1 MRRHQIIE
9 FNPNYADTSIYKYK
23 YDQYNRAVT
32 NIDFHDKLD
41 MSHPLSREEVYKN
54 TVVLSNYNRSAHT
67 LETWTYVESTVAYLL
82 TNKFKFFQTIFLD
95 YLNGSDLIKHNS
107 EWTPQHEYHYSAELE
122 RIGLTQNKINW
133 VNLTHEQY
141 LGEYAHFANKLA
153 MDKMHPDQD
162 CHSQWTTEI
171 LIPKLQEMQI
181 LNGRSWEDR
190 TPTAGFEDQNDIHF
204 TKDRYV
210 FIGPASRNRTHI
222 QEVEALC
229 IIHYTMASYLVRE
242 AGLEPTY
249 LSAADFKSAVYTIPP
264 LSQKQKPCTWQGSKL
279 GASFFVSGN

>member
-1 MRRHQIIE
+1 MKYKTLIVTGCSYTENPGSWAYSLASKYNLALINLAVPGVGNRHILFSLLSYLTKNNVDPETTLIGIMWSHPMRRHQIIE

-32 NIDFHDKLD
+32 NIDFYDKLD
-41 MSHPLSREEVYKN
+41 MSHPLTREEVYKN

-107 EWTPQHEYHYSAELE
+107 EWTPQHEYHYSTELE

-133 VNLTHEQY
+133 VDLTHEQY

-153 MDKMHPDQD
+153 LDKMHPDQD

-181 LNGRSWEDR
+181 LNGRS
-190 TPTAGFEDQNDIHF
+190 
-204 TKDRYV
+204 
-210 FIGPASRNRTHI
+210 
-222 QEVEALC
+222 
-229 IIHYTMASYLVRE
+229 
-242 AGLEPTY
+242 
-249 LSAADFKSAVYTIPP
+249 
-264 LSQKQKPCTWQGSKL
+264 
-279 GASFFVSGN
+279 

>member
-1 MRRHQIIE
+1 MLNNVMKYKTLIVTGCSYTENPGSWAYSLASKYNLALINLAVPGVGNRHILFSLLSYLTKNNVDPETTLIGIMWSHPMRRHQIIE

-32 NIDFHDKLD
+32 NIDFYDKLD
-41 MSHPLSREEVYKN
+41 MSHPLTREEVYKN

-107 EWTPQHEYHYSAELE
+107 EWTPQHEYHYSTELE

-133 VNLTHEQY
+133 VDLTHEQY

-153 MDKMHPDQD
+153 LDKMHPDQD

-181 LNGRSWEDR
+181 LNGRS
-190 TPTAGFEDQNDIHF
+190 
-204 TKDRYV
+204 
-210 FIGPASRNRTHI
+210 
-222 QEVEALC
+222 
-229 IIHYTMASYLVRE
+229 
-242 AGLEPTY
+242 
-249 LSAADFKSAVYTIPP
+249 
-264 LSQKQKPCTWQGSKL
+264 
-279 GASFFVSGN
+279 